1 MNIHSLDLRD
11 TYSKYFIQLRSALE
25 DKREFK
31 NLVLFIF
38 FTTSILYNY
47 CSGYLQ
53 EERNH

>member
-1 MNIHSLDLRD
+1 MNIHSLNLRD

-25 DKREFK
+25 DKRELK

-53 EERNH
+53 EGRNH